1 MAAILVTMSCICD
14 LLTIRN
20 NKETGLIHREV
31 GKQVRVVLRDM
42 SVFMITI
49 AQK

>member
-20 NKETGLIHREV
+20 NKETGLRHREV
-31 GKQVRVVLRDM
+31 GQQLRVVSHDM
-42 SVFMITI
+42 SVYRLII
-49 AQK
+49 V

>member
-20 NKETGLIHREV
+20 NKETGLRHREV
-31 GKQVRVVLRDM
+31 GQQLRVGSHDM
-42 SVFMITI
+42 SVYRLII
-49 AQK
+49 V